1 MILELEMKV
10 VLWLT
15 MNHPQAL
22 PLVIEQLEVEQVEEV
37 L

>member
-1 MILELEMKV
+1 MILELEMKA

-15 MNHPQAL
+15 MNHPQVL
-22 PLVIEQLEVEQVEEV
+22 LLVTEQLEAEEV